1 MTYLTLD
8 DFQDYIAILNELY
21 RDGLFDEPVP
31 GFERRYHG
39 KLESILAQ
47 IHANYFGQELYR
59 GIVNKAAWMFY
70 CLVTNHPFQNGNKRI
85 ALLALYDFLKRN
97 VDELYI
103 DERELFK
110 GLERMAIKTSE
121 SLPQDQE
128 RIMRYLKRKIR
139 SFIIGF

>member
-1 MTYLTLD
+1 MNYLTLE
-8 DFQDYIAILNELY
+8 DFQDYISILNQLHQE
-21 RDGLFDEPVP
+21 GLFDEPVP

-47 IHANYFGQELYR
+47 IQAHYFGRELYR
-59 GIVNKAAWMFY
+59 GLISKAAWMFY

-97 VDELYI
+97 TYELYI
-103 DERELFK
+103 DERELFT

-121 SLPQDQE
+121 SIPADQE
-128 RIMRYLKRKIR
+128 RILRYIKRKIR
-139 SFIIGF
+139 SFVIDY